1 MIVERRVVVVIVI
14 IIIMVMVMM
23 VIMDRM
29 EKAEVGRMP
38 KDNIGPTVEDV
49 KKDKVGTMASMAK
62 AKTGLELVTRAHG
75 ECDLNSPNARSSRT
89 PPL

>member
-1 MIVERRVVVVIVI
+1 MALMGRV
-14 IIIMVMVMM
+14 
-23 VIMDRM
+23 
-29 EKAEVGRMP
+29 EKAQVGPMP
-38 KDNIGPTVEDV
+38 KDSIGHTVEDV

-75 ECDLNSPNARSSRT
+75 ECDLSSPNARSSRT